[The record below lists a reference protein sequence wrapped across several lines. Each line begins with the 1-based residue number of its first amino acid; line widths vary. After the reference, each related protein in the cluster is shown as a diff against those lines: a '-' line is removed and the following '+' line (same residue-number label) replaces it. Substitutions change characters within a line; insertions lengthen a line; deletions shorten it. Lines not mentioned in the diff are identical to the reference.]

1 MGMVAHRPA
10 DLAAPPLEATRFL
23 VEAVTALPAAAP
35 QPLGFRDR
43 VVWAVELFDRLDR
56 LDRPAMAGSVRIN

>member
-1 MGMVAHRPA
+1 MPG
-10 DLAAPPLEATRFL
+10 T
-23 VEAVTALPAAAP
+23 AP

-56 LDRPAMAGSVRIN
+56 LDRPSLAATAR